1 MNPGGPP
8 AASGGAGRPRDPGR
22 AGGRAKRT
30 GPAGPVGGVS
40 ADPAGL
46 RHETPA
52 EKLDRNWND
61 LLQELRVMQTGT
73 QIVTAFLIVLPFQS
87 RFEDLAGDMV
97 GWYVALLLAAVL
109 LTTLMLLPVVIHRR
123 LFGRHVKDQTVAWGN
138 LLVKACLAGLG
149 VLLAGCVTF
158 ISHAVLDPVPAW
170 WISGA
175 TAAVIALLML
185 ALPPRRVHAGEGS
198 GY

>member
-1 MNPGGPP
+1 MNDAGRRDGAGPP
-8 AASGGAGRPRDPGR
+8 ADPGPSGDPSGRP
-22 AGGRAKRT
+22 
-30 GPAGPVGGVS
+30 V
-40 ADPAGL
+40 DPAGL

-73 QIVTAFLIVLPFQS
+73 QIVTAFLIVLPFQA
-87 RFEDLAGDMV
+87 RFEEVAGEIT
-97 GWYVALLLAAVL
+97 GWYMALLLAAVV

-138 LLVKACLAGLG
+138 LLVKVCLAGQG
-149 VLLAGCVTF
+149 VLLAGCVAL
-158 ISHAVLDPVPAW
+158 IAHAVLEPARAW
-170 WISGA
+170 WIAGV

-185 ALPPRRVHAGEGS
+185 ALPPRRVHAGDEGDA
-198 GY
+198 GGR

>member
-1 MNPGGPP
+1 VN
-8 AASGGAGRPRDPGR
+8 DPG
-22 AGGRAKRT
+22 
-30 GPAGPVGGVS
+30 PL

-46 RHETPA
+46 RNETPA

-87 RFEDLAGDMV
+87 RFEELAGDMI
-97 GWYVALLLAAVL
+97 GWYVALLLASVL

-138 LLVKACLAGLG
+138 ILVKICLAGLG
-149 VLLAGCVTF
+149 VLLASCVAF
-158 ISHAVLDPVPAW
+158 IAHAVLEPVMAW
-170 WISGA
+170 WIAGV

-185 ALPPRRVHAGEGS
+185 ALPPRRVHAPDEGD
-198 GY
+198 

>member
-1 MNPGGPP
+1 MKE
-8 AASGGAGRPRDPGR
+8 AEASG
-22 AGGRAKRT
+22 
-30 GPAGPVGGVS
+30 
-40 ADPAGL
+40 DPAGL

-87 RFEDLAGDMV
+87 RFEELAGDMI
-97 GWYVALLLAAVL
+97 GWYMALLLAAVL

-138 LLVKACLAGLG
+138 LLVKVCLVGLG

-158 ISHAVLDPVPAW
+158 IAHAVLEPPAAW

-175 TAAVIALLML
+175 TTAVIALLML
-185 ALPPRRVHAGEGS
+185 ALPPRRVHAVGDGDAEGD
-198 GY
+198 

>member
-1 MNPGGPP
+1 VK
-8 AASGGAGRPRDPGR
+8 D
-22 AGGRAKRT
+22 
-30 GPAGPVGGVS
+30 AGPVGDAGRPEGGGRS
-40 ADPAGL
+40 RDAAGL

-73 QIVTAFLIVLPFQS
+73 QIVAAFLIVLPFQA
-87 RFEDLAGDMV
+87 RFEELAGDMI
-97 GWYVALLLAAVL
+97 GWYTALLLAAAL

-123 LFGRHVKDQTVAWGN
+123 LFGRHVKDQTVTWGN
-138 LLVKACLAGLG
+138 LLVKVCLAGQG

-158 ISHAVLDPVPAW
+158 ITHAVLEPAPAW

-185 ALPPRRVHAGEGS
+185 ALPPRRVHAIDEDD
-198 GY
+198 

>member
-1 MNPGGPP
+1 MNGT
-8 AASGGAGRPRDPGR
+8 RPS
-22 AGGRAKRT
+22 
-30 GPAGPVGGVS
+30 AGPDRPEDGEQGAHALGLPGKDAVPT
-40 ADPAGL
+40 DPAGL

-73 QIVTAFLIVLPFQS
+73 QIVTAFLIVLPFQA
-87 RFEDLAGDMV
+87 RFEELAGDMI
-97 GWYVALLLAAVL
+97 GWYVGLLLASVL

-138 LLVKACLAGLG
+138 RLVKICLAGLG
-149 VLLAGCVTF
+149 VLLAACVAF
-158 ISHAVLDPVPAW
+158 IAHAVLEPAAAW
-170 WISGA
+170 WIAGA

-185 ALPPRRVHAGEGS
+185 ALPPRRVQAADNGG
-198 GY
+198 